1 MKTEKFYIGNIPV
14 IVWGEWSEKVYLY
27 VHGKMARK
35 EEAAEFAEI
44 AKSSGW
50 QTVSFDLPAMEREK
64 MRLTHVIYGM
74 EFRTCVN
81 WKAMFFLLGAESLC
95 MRAA

>member
-1 MKTEKFYIGNIPV
+1 MSQKREAEGETRMKTEKFYIGNIPV

-50 QTVSFDLPAMEREK
+50 QTVSFDLPAHGERKDEA
-64 MRLTHVIYGM
+64 YP
-74 EFRTCVN
+74 
-81 WKAMFFLLGAESLC
+81 
-95 MRAA
+95 